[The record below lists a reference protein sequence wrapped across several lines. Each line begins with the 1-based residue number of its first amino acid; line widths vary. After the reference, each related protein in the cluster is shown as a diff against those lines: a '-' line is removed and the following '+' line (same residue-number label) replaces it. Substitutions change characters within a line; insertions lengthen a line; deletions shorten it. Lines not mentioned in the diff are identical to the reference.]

1 MLYSLCLL
9 VKYPTPPK
17 KGRLEQA
24 KKKIPP
30 VSTTYKMSME
40 SCGDKSVTSPIT
52 LKKTVLVPATPSSGN
67 PPHLSP
73 HDYYQ

>member
-1 MLYSLCLL
+1 
-9 VKYPTPPK
+9 
-17 KGRLEQA
+17 
-24 KKKIPP
+24 
-30 VSTTYKMSME
+30 MSME